1 MYPVVIEG
9 PNPRTEIL
17 ITTMIHRELEDAYNL
32 HGGKTGAHL
41 KGVPEIDGTH
51 LVVIAETADGVRLV
65 GAVRGARTLEG
76 RFLEMKKALDNA
88 VLLLRNPHA
97 PVAEIAADSVAVAEL
112 PASSPLSQDYDP
124 PLLFAQNPDCA
135 GHMASITKL
144 MTAMVMLDHISDLDE
159 LVEVQESNLRRGT
172 GNFLQVGDV
181 ASYRDLLHAML
192 LPSSNTAAHVIA
204 RCVGKKVLL
213 EDQRLA

>member
-1 MYPVVIEG
+1 
-9 PNPRTEIL
+9 
-17 ITTMIHRELEDAYNL
+17 
-32 HGGKTGAHL
+32 
-41 KGVPEIDGTH
+41 
-51 LVVIAETADGVRLV
+51 
-65 GAVRGARTLEG
+65 
-76 RFLEMKKALDNA
+76 

-97 PVAEIAADSVAVAEL
+97 PAAEIAADSVAVAKL

-192 LPSSNTAAHVIA
+192 LPSSNTAAHAIA
-204 RCVGKKVLL
+204 RCVGRKVLL
-213 EDQRLA
+213 EEQRLA

>member
-41 KGVPEIDGTH
+41 KGVPGIDGTH
-51 LVVIAETADGVRLV
+51 LVVIAETADGVRFV
-65 GAVRGARTLEG
+65 GAVRGAKSLEG
-76 RFLEMKKALDNA
+76 RFMEMKEALDNA

-97 PVAEIAADSVAVAEL
+97 PAAEIAADSVAVAKL

-159 LVEVQESNLRRGT
+159 LVEVQESDLRRGT

-192 LPSSNTAAHVIA
+192 LPSSNTAAHAIA
-204 RCVGKKVLL
+204 RCVGRKVLL
-213 EDQRLA
+213 EEQRLA